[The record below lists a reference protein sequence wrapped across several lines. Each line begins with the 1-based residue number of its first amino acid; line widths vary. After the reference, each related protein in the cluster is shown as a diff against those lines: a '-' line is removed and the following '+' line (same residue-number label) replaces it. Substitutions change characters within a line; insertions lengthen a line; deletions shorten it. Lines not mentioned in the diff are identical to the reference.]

1 MPHAIK
7 VPVKS
12 RVALALIVI
21 AVQISF
27 ILSMILR
34 FKNHQDCTRFVFR
47 NDAGNVPHYN
57 DDDTWSGMIAKD
69 DKQFDVS
76 HDNGWNGE
84 HWRGHL
90 VSNLETEKVPLTDEF
105 AWNSNPHETIDVDD
119 SCVVWQWICDI
130 FT

>member
-1 MPHAIK
+1 MMPHAIK

-27 ILSMILR
+27 ILSVILR
-34 FKNHQDCTRFVFR
+34 FNHKDCVRFAFR
-47 NDAGNVPHYN
+47 NDARDVPDYR
-57 DDDTWSGMIAKD
+57 DDDMWSNMIAGDHKSS
-69 DKQFDVS
+69 VVR
-76 HDNGWNGE
+76 HDNGWDGE
-84 HWRGHL
+84 RLSGHMM
-90 VSNLETEKVPLTDEF
+90 SNLETDYF
-105 AWNSNPHETIDVDD
+105 AWNPNLHETIDVDD